1 MEIRIIDINV
11 EEIRRKLLNI
21 NALKVKEENQIN
33 NIYDF
38 SDRSL
43 LTNKGYARIRTVKD
57 ELTNSTIHYIT
68 TKKLI
73 SQEKYKIMEE
83 HESEIK
89 DEVAAK
95 GIFESLGL
103 ILVQSIKKYRES
115 YKYKNTLIEIDINEK
130 KFCPFPYIEIEGSDE
145 TEIQEVVALLGYS
158 LSDTTSKSIYEI
170 IESKK
175 LRSKL

>member
-1 MEIRIIDINV
+1 M

-21 NALKVKEENQIN
+21 NAPKVKEENQIN

-38 SDRSL
+38 SDRRL
-43 LTNKGYARIRTVKD
+43 LKNKGYARIRTVKD
-57 ELTNSTIHYIT
+57 ELKNSTVHYIT

-89 DEVAAK
+89 DEFAAK

-103 ILVQSIKKYRES
+103 SLIQSFKKYRES
-115 YKYKNTLIEIDINEK
+115 YKYKNTLIEIES
-130 KFCPFPYIEIEGSDE
+130 SDE
-145 TEIQEVVALLGYS
+145 TEIEEVVHLLGYR
-158 LSDTTSKSIYEI
+158 LSDTTSKSIYEL
-170 IESKK
+170 IELNK
-175 LRSKL
+175 LENKL

>member
-21 NALKVKEENQIN
+21 NASKVKEENQIN

-145 TEIQEVVALLGYS
+145 TEIQEVIALLGYS

-170 IESKK
+170 IELKK
-175 LRSKL
+175 LESKL

>member
-11 EEIRRKLLNI
+11 EEMRKKLLNI
-21 NALKVKEENQIN
+21 NASKVKEENQIN

-38 SDRSL
+38 SDRRL
-43 LTNKGYARIRTVKD
+43 LTNNGYARIRTVKD
-57 ELTNSTIHYIT
+57 EITNSTIHYIT

-89 DEVAAK
+89 DELAAK

-103 ILVQSIKKYRES
+103 SLIQSIEKYRES

-130 KFCPFPYIEIEGSDE
+130 KFCPFPYIEIESSDE
-145 TEIQEVVALLGYS
+145 TEIQEVVTLLGYS

-175 LRSKL
+175 LGIKL